1 MEQLGVS
8 LHLRLDKSWC
18 GTHAWLRACTDRGE
32 RVNRTADTF
41 MPTIITAARLVT
53 PVEWIEAPVVV
64 VDDGSI
70 TALRSRSEGE
80 IPAGPVLNFPDLIL
94 APGFIDIHIHGGA
107 GRDAMEADESALE
120 QIERQLVKHGVTAY
134 LPTTVTAPQEKILK
148 ALEGLGRSITT
159 ANKND
164 RRAAPLGIHL
174 EGPFISHE
182 KRGVHP
188 PENLLP
194 SSPQALDRFWQASAG
209 SIRMM
214 TIAPELPGAAE
225 TIRYARSLGVRSSL
239 GHSNAT
245 YQEAQSGISAGADH
259 ATHTF
264 NAMRALDHREPG
276 ILGAVLENDDL
287 TADIIA
293 DGIHVHPSI
302 LKLFLRAK
310 GADRAILITDAIS
323 ATGMPDGIYNLGGL
337 EVQVSNGRCEYQG
350 KLAGSVLTL
359 DRAIRNVM
367 SFAGWQLQ
375 QAIKLATYNPAERLG
390 VSNQR
395 GLLAPGR
402 RADLV
407 VLTPEG
413 NVVHTIIG
421 GEIAN

>member
-1 MEQLGVS
+1 MS
-8 LHLRLDKSWC
+8 
-18 GTHAWLRACTDRGE
+18 
-32 RVNRTADTF
+32 
-41 MPTIITAARLVT
+41 TIITAARLVT
-53 PVEWIEAPVVV
+53 PVEWIESPVIVV
-64 VDDGSI
+64 EDGQIS
-70 TALRSRSEGE
+70 TLGPRNSAE
-80 IPAGPVLNFPDLIL
+80 IPAGRLLNFSDLIL

-107 GRDAMEADESALE
+107 GRDAMEAEESALA

-134 LPTTVTAPQEKILK
+134 LPTTVTASHEKILK
-148 ALEGLGRSITT
+148 TLDGLGKLIAS
-159 ANKND
+159 ADKNPG
-164 RRAAPLGIHL
+164 RAAPLGIHL
-174 EGPFISHE
+174 EGPFISHA

-188 PENLLP
+188 SQDLLP
-194 SSPQALDRFWQASAG
+194 PSPQALDRFWQASAG
-209 SIRMM
+209 KIRMM

-225 TIRYARSLGVRSSL
+225 TIRHARSLGVHSSL

-264 NAMRALDHREPG
+264 NAMRALDHRDPG
-276 ILGAVLENDDL
+276 VLGAVLENDEL

-293 DGIHVHPSI
+293 DGIHVHPSV
-302 LKLFLRAK
+302 LGLFLRAK
-310 GADRAILITDAIS
+310 GPDRAILITDAIS
-323 ATGMPDGIYNLGGL
+323 ATGMPDGVYSLGGL
-337 EVQVSNGRCEYQG
+337 EVQVNNGRCEYQG

-375 QAIKLATYNPAERLG
+375 QSIKLATLNPARLLG
-390 VSNQR
+390 ISDQR
-395 GLLAPGR
+395 GLVAPGR

-413 NVVHTIIG
+413 QVVQTIIA

>member
-1 MEQLGVS
+1 ML
-8 LHLRLDKSWC
+8 
-18 GTHAWLRACTDRGE
+18 
-32 RVNRTADTF
+32 
-41 MPTIITAARLVT
+41 TIITAARLVT

-64 VDDGSI
+64 IEDGHIASL
-70 TALRSRSEGE
+70 ASRNATE
-80 IPAGPVLNFPDLIL
+80 IPEGRRLDFQDLIL

-107 GRDAMEADESALE
+107 GRDAMEADESSLA
-120 QIERQLVKHGVTAY
+120 QIECQLAKHGVTAY
-134 LPTTVTAPQEKILK
+134 LPTTVTASQDKILK
-148 ALEGLGRSITT
+148 ALEGLGKLIAM
-159 ANKND
+159 ANRNPG
-164 RRAAPLGIHL
+164 RAVPLGIHL

-188 PENLLP
+188 PANLLAP
-194 SSPQALDRFWQASAG
+194 SPQALDRFWQASAG
-209 SIRMM
+209 NIRMM
-214 TIAPELPGAAE
+214 TIAPELPGAVE
-225 TIRYARSLGVRSSL
+225 TIRYARELGVHSSL

-264 NAMRALDHREPG
+264 NAMRPLDHRDPG
-276 ILGAVLENDDL
+276 ILGAVLENDEL

-293 DGIHVHPSI
+293 DGIHVHPSV

-323 ATGMPDGIYNLGGL
+323 ATDMPDGIYSLGGL
-337 EVQVSNGRCEYQG
+337 EVRVSNGRCEYQG

-367 SFAGWQLQ
+367 AFAGWQLQ
-375 QAIKLATYNPAERLG
+375 QAIKLATLNPARRLG
-390 VSNQR
+390 ISDQR

-413 NVVHTIIG
+413 QVAHTIIG
-421 GEIAN
+421 GEIPN

>member
-1 MEQLGVS
+1 
-8 LHLRLDKSWC
+8 
-18 GTHAWLRACTDRGE
+18 
-32 RVNRTADTF
+32 
-41 MPTIITAARLVT
+41 MPTVITAARLVT

-64 VDDGSI
+64 VEDGRI
-70 TALRSRSEGE
+70 TALWSRNSAE
-80 IPAGPVLNFPDLIL
+80 IPAGRLLNFPDLVL

-107 GRDAMEADESALE
+107 GRDAMEANESALA
-120 QIERQLVKHGVTAY
+120 QIERQLVQHGVTAY
-134 LPTTVTAPQEKILK
+134 LPTTVTAPHEKILE
-148 ALEGLGRSITT
+148 ALDGMGKLIAT
-159 ANKND
+159 ANKNPG
-164 RRAAPLGIHL
+164 RAVPLGIHL
-174 EGPFISHE
+174 EGPFISHM

-188 PENLLP
+188 PQNLVLP
-194 SSPQALDRFWQASAG
+194 TQQAFDRFWQASAG
-209 SIRMM
+209 TIRMM

-225 TIRYARSLGVRSSL
+225 TIRHARMLGVHSSL

-245 YQEAQSGISAGADH
+245 YEQAQSGISAGADH

-264 NAMRALDHREPG
+264 NAMRALDHRDPG
-276 ILGAVLENDDL
+276 ILGAVLEHDEL

-293 DGIHVHPSI
+293 DGIHVHPSV
-302 LKLFLRAK
+302 LCLFLRAK

-323 ATGMPDGIYNLGGL
+323 ATGMPDGIYSLGGL
-337 EVQVSNGRCEYQG
+337 EVHVNNGRCEYQG

-367 SFAGWQLQ
+367 TFAGWQLQ
-375 QAIKLATYNPAERLG
+375 QAIRLATLNPAQRLG
-390 VSNQR
+390 ISDQR

-413 NVVHTIIG
+413 QVAHTIIG